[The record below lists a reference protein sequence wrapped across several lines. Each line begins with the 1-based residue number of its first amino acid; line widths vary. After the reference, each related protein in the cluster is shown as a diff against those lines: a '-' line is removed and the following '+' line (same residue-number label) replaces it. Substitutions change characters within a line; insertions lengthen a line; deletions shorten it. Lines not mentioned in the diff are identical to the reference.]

1 VTKLLPGVVASG
13 ISGNLFAPSGAYDS
27 IATVTP
33 YTTTTTVVFNSIP
46 STYTHLQIRVSS
58 NYGTGAANN
67 GFWVQFNGDTAAN
80 YFWHQLYG
88 NGTTVA
94 SGAAATR
101 NEIYCGVLA
110 GTSSSYAGAA
120 VIDILDYASV
130 NKNKTVRSLTGS
142 DLNGSGFVKLM
153 SGAWAN
159 SSTAVSSITIT
170 TDSTFGSNS
179 SFALYGIKGGN

>member
-1 VTKLLPGVVASG
+1 MAITSLKSG
-13 ISGNLFAPSGAYDS
+13 ISTRSGMAGNTLIYPGSYES
-27 IATVTP
+27 IASVTP

-46 STYTHLQIRVSS
+46 STYSHLQIRVTS
-58 NYGTGAANN
+58 NYGSGSSINN
-67 GFWVQFNGDTAAN
+67 FWVQFNGDTAVN

-88 NGTTVA
+88 NGTTA
-94 SGAAATR
+94 AAGAAASR

-110 GTSSSYAGAA
+110 GTSSSYASAA
-120 VIDILDYASV
+120 IIDILDYASV
-130 NKNKTVRSLTGS
+130 NKNKTVRSLTGT
-142 DLNGSGFVKLM
+142 DLNGSGSIKLM

-179 SFALYGIKGGN
+179 SFALYGVN